1 MTLITILLVFI
12 LGYAFGAWGV
22 TFLDNLIN
30 TIAVLFQV
38 LQGKMAVVVTRDAVT
53 ATKIKQE
60 IDPSDETGTRAI
72 GFTISTEEDEDEYED
87 DE

>member
-1 MTLITILLVFI
+1 
-12 LGYAFGAWGV
+12 
-22 TFLDNLIN
+22 
-30 TIAVLFQV
+30 
-38 LQGKMAVVVTRDAVT
+38 MAVVVTRDAVT